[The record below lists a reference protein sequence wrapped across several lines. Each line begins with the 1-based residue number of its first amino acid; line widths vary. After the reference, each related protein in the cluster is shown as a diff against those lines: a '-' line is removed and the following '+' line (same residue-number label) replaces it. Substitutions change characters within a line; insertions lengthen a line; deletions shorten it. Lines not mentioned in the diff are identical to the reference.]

1 MDYHNLAKEFHA
13 LFRGLERA
21 HGTYLIQSRDGNKL
35 RGKAET
41 VVGQVTDDLWEKHLR
56 GDQGIGIVPITDES
70 TVRWAAIDIDVYEGL
85 DIGAMEKCLEDTKI
99 PLVLCSTKS
108 GGIHAY
114 LFLKDWTP
122 ADLVR
127 EKLTQWAY
135 VMGHHGTEVFPKQ
148 SKLASEADVGNW
160 INSPYFGDTRYGIR
174 DGKPVQPE
182 EFVEY
187 AKSKAITAEYLAN
200 FELPQPEE
208 LKGAPPCI
216 CYLSRAGVAKGD
228 GRHNF
233 LFSLSVYAAKK
244 WPDDWQERV
253 RAFNRKYISPSL
265 SAKDVRST
273 TQSVARRKKYFYKC
287 KDIPL
292 SGVCN
297 KTLCKECEFGI
308 GGGEDDPGVMMKG
321 LTKYLTD
328 PPVWFLNI
336 NGTNVEIQDTSIF
349 LMQSKFRT
357 LCVNALNLLPT
368 RVKEPVWD
376 GIIRD
381 LLSEVEE
388 VKAPP
393 GASDAD
399 QTWAL
404 IDRFCT
410 DQYMG
415 QHKEDLLNGNA
426 YRDEH
431 LIYFRSTDLIR
442 FLENERRMKVN
453 KPVLWSQVKAHGG
466 GSKDMRIKGKKIVCW
481 TLPRN
486 TFTEQNDDFEVR
498 VPRSDF

>member
-1 MDYHNLAKEFHA
+1 MSSLAAKFHD

-41 VVGQVTDDLWEKHLR
+41 IVGQVTDELWEKHLR
-56 GDQGIGIVPITDES
+56 GEQGIGIVPITDDAM
-70 TVRWAAIDIDVYEGL
+70 VRWAAIDIDVYEGL
-85 DIGAMEKCLEDTKI
+85 DIAAMEQTIKEMKL

-114 LFLKDWTP
+114 LFLTEWTS
-122 ADLVR
+122 AHLVR
-127 EKLTQWAY
+127 ERLTQWAY
-135 VMGHHGTEVFPKQ
+135 VLGHPGTEVFPKQ
-148 SKLASEADVGNW
+148 SQLASTADVGNW
-160 INSPYFGDTRYGIR
+160 INMPYFGDTRYGIR
-174 DGKPVQPE
+174 DGQPVPPE
-182 EFVEY
+182 EFPDFARGTAVS
-187 AKSKAITAEYLAN
+187 SKFLEG
-200 FELPQPEE
+200 FELPQDEE
-208 LKGAPPCI
+208 FRGAPPCI
-216 CYLSRAGVAKGD
+216 QYLIRAGVAKGD

-233 LFSLSVYAAKK
+233 LFDLAVYAIKK
-244 WPDDWQERV
+244 WPDKWREVARG
-253 RAFNRKYISPSL
+253 FNRKYISPSL

-273 TQSVARRKKYFYKC
+273 LESVGRRKTYFYKC
-287 KDIPL
+287 KDIPIA
-292 SGVCN
+292 GVCN

-336 NGTNVEIQDTSIF
+336 NGKNVEIQDTSIF
-349 LMQSKFRT
+349 LQQAKFRT
-357 LCVNALNLLPT
+357 LCVNSLNLLPS
-368 RVKEPVWD
+368 RVKEDVWD
-376 GIIRD
+376 GIIRG
-381 LLSEVEE
+381 LLEEVEE

-410 DQYMG
+410 DKYMG
-415 QHKEDLLNGNA
+415 SHKEDLLNGNA
-426 YRDEH
+426 IRDED

-442 FLENERRMKVN
+442 FLENERRTKVN
-453 KPVLWSQVKAHGG
+453 KPVLWSQIKAHGG
-466 GSKDMRIKGKKIVCW
+466 GSKTLGIKGKKVVCW

-486 TFTEQNDDFEVR
+486 TFSEQSEDFDVR
-498 VPRSDF
+498 IPKSEF